1 MPERLPAAPCPTPLD
16 PLDPLD
22 GGLTHDGPPPH
33 MPPPASTVDAAA
45 SDALRRQVLS
55 AGWQPGHDLWV
66 FGYASLIWRQGFECL
81 ERRPALLKGYHRALK
96 MWSHVNRGTPQCPGL
111 VFALLPGGSCQG
123 VALRM
128 PADAVPTAFDEL
140 WRREMP
146 DLTYQPR
153 WLSCRTPA
161 GSVKALA
168 FTLSRRSPS
177 HTGTLSNERY
187 RQVFTEACG
196 HYGTTLD
203 YAQRTDAS
211 LRAMGIQDRALAG
224 LLALADGRANA

>member
-1 MPERLPAAPCPTPLD
+1 MPERLPAPPCPIRGEPVDVGWVCD
-16 PLDPLD
+16 PLP
-22 GGLTHDGPPPH
+22 TS
-33 MPPPASTVDAAA
+33 MPPPASAADAAT
-45 SDALRRQVLS
+45 SDALRRQVLN
-55 AGWQPGHDLWV
+55 AGWQPGTDLWV
-66 FGYASLIWRQGFECL
+66 FGYASLIWRPGFDCL

-128 PADAVPTAFDEL
+128 PAEAVPTAFDEL

-153 WLSCRTPA
+153 WLNCLTPT

-168 FTLSRRSPS
+168 FTLPRSSPS
-177 HTGTLSNERY
+177 HTGTLSPERY

-203 YAQRTDAS
+203 YARRTYDS
-211 LRAMGIQDRALAG
+211 LRALGIEDHALAA
-224 LLALADGRANA
+224 LLALTENRTAA